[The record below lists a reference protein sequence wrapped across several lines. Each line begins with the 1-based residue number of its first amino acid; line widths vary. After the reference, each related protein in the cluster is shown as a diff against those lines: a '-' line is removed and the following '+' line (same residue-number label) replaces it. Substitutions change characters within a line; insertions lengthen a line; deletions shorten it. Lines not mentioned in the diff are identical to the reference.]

1 LSKKFKLLR
10 FLALKAFES
19 EPKLATSNT
28 LTIWDIVPIV
38 RRVARKAMDKSLMM
52 VRRMVEP
59 R

>member
-1 LSKKFKLLR
+1 LSKKFKLPR

-19 EPKLATSNT
+19 EPKLATLNT
-28 LTIWDIVPIV
+28 LVIWDITPIV

-52 VRRMVEP
+52 VRRMVKP